1 MNLKPEA
8 VVVAAACAACCAPLI
23 VAAAAVA
30 PPVVVVGAAATAVG
44 AGLAGLSRWRLHVGG
59 RPTAGPTRA
68 RAEAKEDPA

>member
-1 MNLKPEA
+1 MKLKPEA

-44 AGLAGLSRWRLHVGG
+44 AGLAGLSRRRLRVGG
-59 RPTAGPTRA
+59 QPIAGPPTA
-68 RAEAKEDPA
+68 RAEAKNDPI